1 MIPLFLGSQKL
12 ISPNRAEKLFQNRMP
27 QPDKSDEDNIFVLG
41 VCFGHR
47 ETSDETCGIPC
58 AVGNE
63 SWNQNAKTRNLEIF
77 LRQTTINPSYF
88 PKLDGIVK
96 PEPSRESG

>member
-1 MIPLFLGSQKL
+1 MC
-12 ISPNRAEKLFQNRMP
+12 
-27 QPDKSDEDNIFVLG
+27 

-47 ETSDETCGIPC
+47 ETSHKTSGILS
-58 AVGNE
+58 AVGND

-77 LRQTTINPSYF
+77 LRQITTDPSYF